1 MIFRLQ
7 PDPDE
12 PDRDEQ
18 DEQLDLWDG
27 LDDRLDLGA
36 WMETL
41 PQDEQLRREN
51 R

>member
-7 PDPDE
+7 PNPAG

-18 DEQLDLWDG
+18 EEQLDLWDG
-27 LDDRLDLGA
+27 LDDSLDLA

-41 PQDEQLRREN
+41 PVDEQLRWEQR
-51 R
+51 